1 MLSLDWTFGPG
12 FAYKG
17 PTAHGGNPKGRGK
30 NMAATKKSTKK
41 LKKAK
46 ALTHTKP
53 LSMTGKHVCI

>member
-1 MLSLDWTFGPG
+1 V
-12 FAYKG
+12 
-17 PTAHGGNPKGRGK
+17 TAHGGNPKGRGK

-53 LSMTGKHVCI
+53 LSMTGKHSSVY

>member
-17 PTAHGGNPKGRGK
+17 PTAHGGSPKGRGK
-30 NMAATKKSTKK
+30 TMALTRGSKK

-46 ALTHTKP
+46 SLKHTKP